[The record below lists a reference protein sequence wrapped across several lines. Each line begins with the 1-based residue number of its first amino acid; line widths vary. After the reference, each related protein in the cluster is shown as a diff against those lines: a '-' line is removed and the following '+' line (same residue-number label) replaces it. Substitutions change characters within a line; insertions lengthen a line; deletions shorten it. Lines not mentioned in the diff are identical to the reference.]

1 MMIVLQT
8 GGYGFV
14 RLQLAAM
21 SSPILEATVH
31 VTSLNETA
39 IPEIRRFLAENT
51 FARVT
56 GLFDP
61 ETIQRAR
68 ERLRAMFNSKNDRKH
83 DPRNPDALLQNF
95 QKLVVGGTQG
105 VNSVPRFVRLF
116 YNPLMDADIFG
127 MHDVFRNLV
136 RFRNLLYGLPR
147 DFTLSGI
154 EDGMWSATRIHHYP
168 RGGGFM
174 APHTDV
180 GTATVSRE
188 AGLAGYV
195 QVILIMSRKGIDFQT
210 GGAYIDVD
218 GERLFF
224 ESECDLG
231 DVVIYDGRVNHGVE
245 DIDGLDPLD
254 MSSFEGRLVAM
265 ATLFKHF
272 QTRSDDEYKSLM
284 K

>member
-1 MMIVLQT
+1 
-8 GGYGFV
+8 
-14 RLQLAAM
+14 M
-21 SSPILEATVH
+21 SSPILDATVH
-31 VTSLNETA
+31 VTSLDAAA
-39 IPEIRRFLAENT
+39 IAEIRRVLTEHT

-61 ETIQRAR
+61 ETIRAVR
-68 ERLRAMFNSKNDRKH
+68 ERLRGRFSSQNDRKH
-83 DPRNPDALLQNF
+83 DPRDADALLQNF

-105 VNSVPRFVRLF
+105 VNSVPRFVRMF
-116 YNPLMDADIFG
+116 YNPLMDEDIFG
-127 MHDVFRNLV
+127 MHESFRKMV
-136 RFRNLLYGLPR
+136 RFRNLLYGLEP

-154 EDGMWSATRIHHYP
+154 EQGMWSATRIQHYP

-188 AGLAGYV
+188 AGLSSYV
-195 QVILIMSRKGIDFQT
+195 QVILIMSRKGVDFQT
-210 GGAYIDVD
+210 GGAYIDVA
-218 GERLFF
+218 GERFFF
-224 ESECDLG
+224 ESDCDLG
-231 DVVIYDGRVNHGVE
+231 DVVIYDGRINHGVE
-245 DIDGLDPLD
+245 EIDALEPLD

-272 QTRSDDEYKSLM
+272 QTRSDEEYKSLM

>member
-1 MMIVLQT
+1 MNS
-8 GGYGFV
+8 
-14 RLQLAAM
+14 A
-21 SSPILEATVH
+21 ILDATVH
-31 VTSLNETA
+31 VTDLDAATIA
-39 IPEIRRFLAENT
+39 KIRGVLAEHT

-61 ETIQRAR
+61 EAIQAAR
-68 ERLRAMFNSKNDRKH
+68 ERIRAKFSSGNDRKH
-83 DPRNPDALLQNF
+83 DPRDADALLRNF

-105 VNSVPRFVRLF
+105 VNSVPRFVRMF
-116 YNPLMDADIFG
+116 YNPLMDEDIFG
-127 MHDVFRNLV
+127 MHDTFRNLV
-136 RFRNLLYGLPR
+136 RFRNLLYGLQA

-154 EDGMWSATRIHHYP
+154 EQDMWSATRIQHYP

-174 APHTDV
+174 APHSDV
-180 GTATVSRE
+180 GTATVSRD

-195 QVILIMSRKGIDFQT
+195 QVILIMSRKGVDFQT
-210 GGAYIDVD
+210 GGAYIDVIG

-224 ESECDLG
+224 ESYCNLG

-245 DIDGLDPLD
+245 DIDALEPLD
-254 MSSFEGRLVAM
+254 MSSLDGRLVAM

-272 QTRSDDEYKSLM
+272 KTRSNEEYQSLM

>member
-1 MMIVLQT
+1 MT
-8 GGYGFV
+8 
-14 RLQLAAM
+14 
-21 SSPILEATVH
+21 SPIVDATVH
-31 VTSLNETA
+31 VTSLDAASLAA
-39 IPEIRRFLAENT
+39 IRGVLAEHT

-61 ETIQRAR
+61 ETIRAAR
-68 ERLRAMFNSKNDRKH
+68 ERVRNRFSATNDRKH
-83 DPRNPDALLQNF
+83 DPRDADKLLRNF

-105 VNSVPRFVRLF
+105 VNSVPRFVRMF
-116 YNPLMDADIFG
+116 YNPFMDEDIFG
-127 MHDVFRNLV
+127 MHETFRTLV
-136 RFRNLLYGLPR
+136 RFRNLLYGLEA

-154 EDGMWSATRIHHYP
+154 EQGMWSATRIQHYP

-195 QVILIMSRKGIDFQT
+195 QVILIMSIKGVDFQT
-210 GGAYIDVD
+210 GGAYIDIA
-218 GERLFF
+218 GERFFF
-224 ESECDLG
+224 ESDCDLG

-245 DIDGLDPLD
+245 DIDALEPLD
-254 MSSFEGRLVAM
+254 MSSIEGRLVAM